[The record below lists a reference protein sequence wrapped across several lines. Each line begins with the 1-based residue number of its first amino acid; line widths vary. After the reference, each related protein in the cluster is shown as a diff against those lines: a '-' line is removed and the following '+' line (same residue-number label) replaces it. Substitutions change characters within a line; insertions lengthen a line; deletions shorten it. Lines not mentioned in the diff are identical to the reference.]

1 MFRGNSF
8 HTIDPKGR
16 IIVPARFREIIKG
29 NGGNGVMVTQMDN
42 SLYAYTYERWRK
54 IEEKVLSM
62 AVSSKTM
69 RRFKRIFIGGAY
81 DCTCDKQGRFLI
93 PAPLREY
100 ARIEREIVLV
110 GVLDHFEIWSKEHWD
125 NENQQLAEDLNDEE
139 VRNEIAELGL

>member
-42 SLYAYTYERWRK
+42 SLYAYTYEGWRK

-81 DCTCDKQGRFLI
+81 DCICDKQGRFLI